1 MASLRRSIVYSSAT
15 RYSMRLIG
23 LFSSM
28 VIARLLTP
36 EEIGTFAIASAVV
49 MIMSEFR
56 ILGAGSY
63 LVREEE
69 LNKEKISSAMGLTM
83 LLSWGLGGFIWVVA
97 GFMAEFYGLPPIEII
112 FKILSVSFF
121 LAPMISIPTALMTRE
136 FRFGDM
142 FIIKIV
148 TTIVNLISTITL
160 IFLDYG
166 YYALAW
172 GYTLAVLSEF
182 LMVLFFMPKSMVWLP
197 TLGRFK
203 EIAAFG
209 VYASL
214 ANLFNR
220 GMVAAPD
227 MIIGKIGT
235 PTQVGMFS
243 RGLGFI
249 EFVSKTLLM
258 GVKPVV
264 LPYLADVK
272 RSGGNTNQ
280 AYIQASIM
288 LGGLVLPVL
297 AVASVV
303 SLPAILLFFGHQWV
317 AAAPYAS
324 IIAIWAMLRT
334 IHWFSSDLLISQ
346 EGEKVLAIKEGGA
359 FSVLFIAIIVA
370 FPFGLNAV
378 AISFVFSGLVDLIL
392 TTLVLKQLVKLNV
405 IEFMFA
411 WRGTAILTMVCGLV
425 AYGIQQAVLS
435 AGASN
440 FWVLGVVSIFL
451 PMVWIV
457 GLKLTRHPLWVEVR
471 RLL

>member
-1 MASLRRSIVYSSAT
+1 
-15 RYSMRLIG
+15 MRLIG

-28 VIARLLTP
+28 IIARLLTP

-63 LVREEE
+63 LVREDE
-69 LNKEKISSAMGLTM
+69 LTREKISSAMGLTM
-83 LLSWGLGGFIWVVA
+83 LLSWGLGGSIWVVA
-97 GFMAEFYGLPPIEII
+97 GFMSEFYDLPPIENI

-121 LAPMISIPTALMTRE
+121 LAPMISIPAALMTRE
-136 FRFGDM
+136 FRFGDI
-142 FIIKIV
+142 FIIKMV
-148 TTIVNLISTITL
+148 TSIVNLISTIIL
-160 IFLDYG
+160 ILLDYG

-172 GYTLAVLSEF
+172 GYTLAVLAEF
-182 LMVLFFMPKSMVWLP
+182 LMVLFFMPKSMIWIP

-220 GMVAAPD
+220 GMVTAPD
-227 MIIGKIGT
+227 MIIGKVGT

-272 RSGGNTNQ
+272 RSGGDTNQ
-280 AYIQASIM
+280 AYTQASIM
-288 LGGLVLPVL
+288 LGGLILPVL
-297 AVASVV
+297 AVASIV
-303 SLPAILLFFGHQWV
+303 SLPAILLFFGDQWI

-324 IIAIWAMLRT
+324 IIAIWAMFRT

-346 EGEKVLAIKEGGA
+346 GGERVLAIKEGVA
-359 FSVLFIAIIVA
+359 FGVLFIAIIVL
-370 FPFGLNAV
+370 FPLGLNAV
-378 AISFVFSGLVDLIL
+378 AIGFVLSGLVDFIL
-392 TTLVLKQLVKLNV
+392 TTLVLRRFMKLNV
-405 IEFMFA
+405 IEFLVA
-411 WRGTAILTMVCGLV
+411 WRGTAILTIVCGIV
-425 AYGIQQAVLS
+425 AYGIQQTVLS
-435 AGASN
+435 EGASV
-440 FWVLGVVSIFL
+440 FWGLGVVSIFL
-451 PMVWIV
+451 PVVWIV

-471 RLL
+471 RLF